1 MASDV
6 TMPRLSDSMEEGT
19 VLKWLV
25 DEGGEVK
32 RGEPLVEIETDK
44 ANMTYDA
51 DADGVLVEIVAQEG
65 DTLPIGEVIARI
77 GEAGEA
83 KSGGGDEESS
93 DDEAEAEAGDET
105 EASGDEAADE
115 GGDEAEEEG
124 AEEAEPAQAEG
135 DAEAEGESDA
145 EADGDAEGESDAEAD
160 GDADGEDEA
169 DAEAES
175 EDDGEAG
182 DAEADADGEGDAEAE
197 ADAEAEDDGDASA
210 EGDADDAPG
219 GDEDGEAA
227 VAGAEAGGGETQA
240 AAGTATRERPSGGN
254 GDGRVKASPVARRM
268 ARDLGVELAQ
278 LEGTGPGGRIVK
290 ADVQAAAENG
300 GAKAE
305 TAEQPEEAGK
315 AEAAAPKQKGKKK
328 DKAKKAEEKKEPAKE
343 PQRGEAGPKGEAEVQ
358 ELTRLQQTVSRR
370 MAESKAT
377 APEFS
382 IALTVDMTAAV
393 ELRERLKQISD
404 PVPSF
409 NDMVVKASANA
420 LREFP
425 RVNGAYRDGKFEL
438 YERVNVGIAVAAQ
451 DALVVP
457 TVFDADKKS
466 LGQIARDAR
475 QVIEKVKE
483 KTVTPPELSGGTFT
497 VSNLG
502 MFGIE
507 QFTAIINP
515 PQAAILTVGKLAKK
529 PAVDDKGKVV
539 ARDQMTLTLVCDH
552 RILYGADGA
561 QFLARVKELLEQP
574 LSLAL

>member
-1 MASDV
+1 LASDV

-25 DEGGEVK
+25 DEGSEVK

-51 DADGVLVEIVAQEG
+51 DTDGTLIEILAQEG
-65 DTLPIGEVIARI
+65 DTLEIGEVIARI
-77 GEAGEA
+77 GDASEA
-83 KSGGGDEESS
+83 KSGGGEEESGG
-93 DDEAEAEAGDET
+93 EET
-105 EASGDEAADE
+105 EADSGADDGGEEAGAEEEEGGEEEGGEEGEDTAAAEGDGDEAQAEGDEDSGKSEDEGAEEDSGEDAAAAEGDADEAQAAEDE
-115 GGDEAEEEG
+115 GGDEG
-124 AEEAEPAQAEG
+124 DEAAA
-135 DAEAEGESDA
+135 AEGE
-145 EADGDAEGESDAEAD
+145 
-160 GDADGEDEA
+160 
-169 DAEAES
+169 
-175 EDDGEAG
+175 
-182 DAEADADGEGDAEAE
+182 
-197 ADAEAEDDGDASA
+197 
-210 EGDADDAPG
+210 
-219 GDEDGEAA
+219 EAA
-227 VAGAEAGGGETQA
+227 VAGADGGGGETQA
-240 AAGTATRERPSGGN
+240 GAETATREKTSTGN

-300 GAKAE
+300 G
-305 TAEQPEEAGK
+305 GK
-315 AEAAAPKQKGKKK
+315 AAV
-328 DKAKKAEEKKEPAKE
+328 AE
-343 PQRGEAGPKGEAEVQ
+343 KGEAETADDGAKAEAEAPAKEEKGDGKKAKEKKGEAKDEKPKKETQKGEAGAKGEVEVE

-377 APEFS
+377 APDFS

-393 ELRERLKQISD
+393 ELRESLKGISD

-409 NDMVVKASANA
+409 NDMVVKASASA
-420 LREFP
+420 LREHP

-438 YERVNVGIAVAAQ
+438 YEKINVGIAVAAM

-457 TVFDADKKS
+457 TIFDADKKS

-475 QVIEKVKE
+475 AVIGKVKD

-515 PQAAILTVGKLAKK
+515 PQAAILTVGKLAKQ
-529 PAVDDKGKVV
+529 PAVDDKDRVI

-561 QFLARVKELLEQP
+561 EFLARVKDLLEQP